1 MIIPVPNTYPAE
13 SQFLALWGMAA
24 LTSRNDASIAADKCE
39 DITNVIE
46 CVTNVQLLNVIVIV
60 TLAFGFMNRWHD
72 AASPIAAIRVHPR
85 AAATMGSRVG
95 RVQS

>member
-1 MIIPVPNTYPAE
+1 MTLE
-13 SQFLALWGMAA
+13 F
-24 LTSRNDASIAADKCE
+24 AADKCE

-72 AASPIAAIRVHPR
+72 AASSIATIVSTRVLRPLWAVAWGESNLDHSDHCGASALLLTAR
-85 AAATMGSRVG
+85 KVNASESG
-95 RVQS
+95 RPA